1 MSEFA
6 TLWFWKGARFS
17 AEWFEV
23 ESFTTDEYPHPSLI
37 CGIRKPSSAKPFSWS
52 SIDQNNRLVI
62 GLDHSHLTNS
72 PALWHV
78 LVREYSRM
86 SKTQSLISFVSEEYE
101 DGTVIELNEFN
112 RRGFSFSDRVAAIRW
127 GFGDP
132 KIEQLYV
139 DEKFRRKRIG
149 TKIINCADL
158 LNVAGGWGGFIYGGD
173 QLTKDGEKIAGSW
186 RHSSRLLNKEVSL
199 PPMD

>member
-1 MSEFA
+1 MSKFV
-6 TLWFWKGARFS
+6 TLWFWKGLRLS

-23 ESFTTDEYPHPSLI
+23 ESYATNEYPHPSLVH
-37 CGIRKPSSAKPFSWS
+37 GIRKPTLAKPFSWS
-52 SIDQNNRLVI
+52 SIDNNNRLIV
-62 GLDHSHLTNS
+62 GLDHSHLTDS

-78 LVREYSRM
+78 LVREYNRIP
-86 SKTQSLISFVSEEYE
+86 KTQSLISFIGEEYE
-101 DGTVIELNEFN
+101 DGTVIELDEFN
-112 RRGFSFSDRVAAIRW
+112 RRGFSFSKRVAAIRW

-173 QLTKDGEKIAGSW
+173 QLTKDGENIASSW
-186 RHSSRLLNKEVSL
+186 KNSVRLLKKEVSL